1 MKRNKNSK
9 EFPWQE
15 KNKKVY
21 LKKLTGKGAGHNE
34 GGHYETFN
42 RSDGFIC
49 RRN

>member
-1 MKRNKNSK
+1 MTRLEAQQYLSH
-9 EFPWQE
+9 
-15 KNKKVY
+15 KKVY